1 MKRGWDLV
9 LGAAILAGALALR
22 WADPLPLQQ
31 LRNLTFDTYQR
42 LQPRAYDPALPVTIA
57 AIDERALDEFGQ
69 WPWSR
74 ATLARITDRLT
85 EMGAA
90 AIAFDAIFAEPD
102 RTSPAA
108 IARNLPEAPQFAA
121 VRRQLAE
128 LPDPDAEFAAAL
140 GRSPS
145 VLAFTFADDPALAR
159 DAILEKFGITTISD
173 PDLKVGDFVRGGAQA
188 IVPLPALAA
197 AAHGLGDVQVGLPDP
212 DGITRRVPL
221 VSRVGETLFPS
232 LGAEALRVALGGQT
246 AQIRAS
252 KVRHV
257 RLFGL
262 GFDLWLQG
270 IDKMR
275 IGEAILPVNANGE
288 LWLRDSGPRRE
299 RFVSLAGIL
308 GPAADATPFQGRIV
322 LIGTTVEGL
331 KDIHATPLSPFV
343 PGVEIHAQI
352 LEQIL
357 GNTFLDR
364 PYYADVVEMLALAVL
379 GLVLLG
385 CLHRRSALGGTAVL
399 VVAMAAIFG
408 ASWWQFSARGF
419 LFDPTYPGLAAIIIF
434 GCGTLVNFLRTESEK
449 RYVRSAMARYLS
461 PVLADRVSQHPEQLK
476 LGGEL
481 RELTLMFSDIRGF
494 TKISESL
501 DPQALT
507 GLINSFLTPMTQI
520 IQDHEGFID
529 KYIGDCIMAFWNAPI
544 DVASHSKK
552 AILAAYEMRRE
563 LRRINR
569 VFAAEA
575 EKEDRPAVELKTGV
589 GLNSGICCVGNM
601 GSEQRLEYSVLG
613 DAVNIASRLESLSPA
628 YHVDLVI
635 GEETASGAPSLA
647 LLELDRVRV
656 KGKLLPIR
664 IFTGLGDEEYAAR
677 PEFQALAA
685 AQERMLDSYRDQ
697 DWDAAEAALAECRK
711 LAAAL
716 PADSQGELPGALPD
730 DRLAAFYDLYAARI
744 AAYRAAP
751 PPQDWDGVFEAK
763 SKAG

>member
-31 LRNLTFDTYQR
+31 LRYLTFDTYQR
-42 LQPRAYDPALPVTIA
+42 LQPRTYDPAIPVTIA

-74 ATLARITDRLT
+74 ATLARIADRLT
-85 EMGAA
+85 ELGAA
-90 AIAFDAIFAEPD
+90 AIAFDVLFAEPD
-102 RTSPAA
+102 RTAPAA
-108 IARNLPEAPQFAA
+108 LAANLPADPRYDAA
-121 VRRQLAE
+121 RAQLGA
-128 LPDPDAEFAAAL
+128 LPDPDQEFAAAL
-140 GRSPS
+140 KRSPS
-145 VLAFTFADDPALAR
+145 VIAFAYSDD
-159 DAILEKFGITTISD
+159 F
-173 PDLKVGDFVRGGAQA
+173 
-188 IVPLPALAA
+188 ALAA
-197 AAHGLGDVQVGLPDP
+197 GPKIAFPYSVAVLGVAGDREQQVALVASQVPNAPEAILPLPLFVEATHGMGEVHAGDPDP
-212 DGITRRVPL
+212 DGVVRRVPMVVAIGGDL
-221 VSRVGETLFPS
+221 YTTLA
-232 LGAEALRVALGGQT
+232 GDALRVGVGGQT
-246 AQIRAS
+246 AQVKLTRD
-252 KVRHV
+252 
-257 RLFGL
+257 G
-262 GFDLWLQG
+262 D

-275 IGEAILPVNANGE
+275 IGEAIIPVDGRGQ
-288 LWLRDSGPRRE
+288 LLLYDTGPKAE
-299 RFVSLAGIL
+299 RYVS
-308 GPAADATPFQGRIV
+308 AAALFDDGFDAARVAGRIV
-322 LIGTTVEGL
+322 LLGATVEGL
-331 KDIHATPLSPFV
+331 KDIRATPLAPV
-343 PGVEIHAQI
+343 MPGVEIHAQI

-357 GNTFLDR
+357 GNQFLRRSYD
-364 PYYADVVEMLALAVL
+364 ADDIEKIFLAVF

-385 CLHRRSALGGTAVL
+385 FLYRRSAIGGAAVL
-399 VVAMAAIFG
+399 AGAIAAAI
-408 ASWWQFSARGF
+408 AVSWWQFSRSGM
-419 LFDPTYPGLAAIIIF
+419 LFDPIYPSLAAIIMF
-434 GCGTLVNFLRTESEK
+434 GCGTLVNYLRTESEK
-449 RYVRSAMARYLS
+449 RHVRNAMARYLS
-461 PVLADRVSQHPEQLK
+461 PVLADRVSQHPDQLK

-520 IQDHEGFID
+520 IQDHDGFID

-552 AILAAYEMRRE
+552 AILAAYGMRRE

-569 VFAAEA
+569 TFAAEA

-613 DAVNIASRLESLSPA
+613 DAVNIASRLEALSPA

-647 LLELDRVRV
+647 LLELDQVRV

-664 IFTGLGDEEYAAR
+664 IFTGLGDEDYAAR
-677 PEFQALAA
+677 PEFQNLAA
-685 AQERMLDSYRDQ
+685 AQERLLESYRDQ
-697 DWDAAEAALAECRK
+697 DWDAAEAALAECRA
-711 LAAAL
+711 LALAL
-716 PADSQGELPGALPD
+716 PTDAQGELPGALPD

-751 PPQDWDGVFEAK
+751 PPKDWDGVFEAK